1 MRKWGAAL
9 ALGLMALWGGGARAQ
24 DAPLVRIDSGPLRG
38 VTDQGVASFRN
49 IPYAAPPVGKLRW
62 RPPQAPKAWAKVR
75 DAGAFGPICP
85 QNYNA
90 SDNGVGPLPASEDCL
105 TLNVW
110 TPAIEGSRR
119 PVMVWIHGGGFVN
132 GSASAPLY
140 DGDALARQGVVVVTL
155 NYRLG
160 WLGFFAHPALSA
172 AQPGEP
178 LGNYGLM
185 DQIAALKWVRRNIA
199 VFGGDPDNVTIF
211 GESAG
216 GMSVNKLMISPAA
229 RGLFQKAIVQSGL
242 GRESNPRLKATNR
255 EGFPSA
261 EAQGEALVKRLGL
274 NNPTPDQLRALPVE
288 KILADGDPY
297 RSSGWG
303 PIIDGEILTA
313 DVDDA
318 FQQGLEAPV
327 PYLVGSNS
335 LEFPPPDSADA
346 DRQWGQTRLP
356 AKTREAI
363 AKAYGDPEAF
373 RLNIVSDV
381 LFTEPARL
389 LASLHAARAPTFVY
403 RFSMLSTS
411 VRDRFHGAPHASE
424 RQYVFQTLEAS
435 TWPTGE
441 DDRQVSELMSA
452 YWVAFAKSGDPNGG
466 GRLIWPLFEPEGLLL
481 DFTADGPVI
490 GPVPDLS
497 RLDAIKLARSPQPS
511 VNSPLRG
518 GP

>member
-9 ALGLMALWGGGARAQ
+9 VLGLMALWGGGARAQ
-24 DAPLVRIDSGPLRG
+24 TGPVVRIDSGGLAG
-38 VTDQGVASFRN
+38 VEDQGVVSFKG
-49 IPYAAPPVGKLRW
+49 IPYAAPPVARLRW
-62 RPPQAPKAWAKVR
+62 RPPQPVKPWKTVR
-75 DAGAFGPICP
+75 AASAFGPICP

-105 TLNVW
+105 SLNVW
-110 TPAIEGSRR
+110 TPALDGVKR

-132 GSASAPLY
+132 GSSSAPLY
-140 DGDALARQGVVVVTL
+140 DGEALARQGVVVVTL

-160 WLGFFAHPALSA
+160 WLGLFAHPALSA
-172 AQPGEP
+172 EQAGGP
-178 LGNYGLM
+178 LGSYGLM
-185 DQIAALKWVRRNIA
+185 DQIEALKWVQRNIA
-199 VFGGDPDNVTIF
+199 AFGGDAGNVTVF

-216 GMSVNKLMISPAA
+216 GMAVNKLMISPAA

-242 GRESNPRLKATNR
+242 GRESNPRLKSTNR

-261 EAQGEALVKRLGL
+261 EAQGEALAARLGY
-274 NNPTPDQLRALPVE
+274 PKATAAQLRALPVE

-303 PIIDGEILTA
+303 PVIDGQILTA

-318 FQQGLEAPV
+318 FQQGLEAPI

-335 LEFPPPDSADA
+335 LEYPPPDSANA

-356 AKTREAI
+356 NSVRDTL
-363 AKAYGDPEAF
+363 AKAYGDEEAF

-389 LASLHAARAPTFVY
+389 MASLHAARSPTFLY
-403 RFSMLSTS
+403 RFSMLSPS
-411 VRDRFHGAPHASE
+411 VRGQYRGAPHASE

-435 TWPTGE
+435 SWPTGE
-441 DDRQVSELMSA
+441 DDRAVSELMSA
-452 YWVAFAKSGDPNGG
+452 YWVAFAKTGDPNGG
-466 GRLIWPLFEPEGLLL
+466 GRLIWPLFEPQGLLL
-481 DFTADGPVI
+481 DFTADGPVV
-490 GPVPDLS
+490 GPAPDLT
-497 RLDAIKLARSPQPS
+497 RLEAIRLARSAP
-511 VNSPLRG
+511 
-518 GP
+518 